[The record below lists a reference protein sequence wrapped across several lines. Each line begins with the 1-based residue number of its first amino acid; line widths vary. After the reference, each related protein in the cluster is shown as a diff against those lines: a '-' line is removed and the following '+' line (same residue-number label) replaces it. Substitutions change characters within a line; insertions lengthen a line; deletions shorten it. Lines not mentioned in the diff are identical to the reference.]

1 MKKKF
6 LLIILILIATLSSC
20 KNNGTPDDEENEY
33 FIEFTTEKLNI
44 YSFDVH
50 ELPINTNA
58 EDHLIKYS
66 SSNEEIVKINNN
78 SIIPISGGTA
88 EITASLEDG
97 KTDSMVVVVEE
108 DGNVPYLS
116 VSEDEISLF
125 ENSTYS
131 IKSTVSLRGKEVD
144 ATYSYTSTDTNIV
157 TVNESGNIIA
167 VSSGLAYINVVA
179 NYNGYSGDE
188 YYSLS
193 RTVKVIVQPQIIL
206 SISCDSL
213 KINNRIDTI
222 NDVEYSNQTNLSGFF
237 VVNGEY
243 KNIFDSDVTWVSS
256 NSNVAVIEGEKII
269 AKEVGTTDIY
279 AVKTIDDVV
288 YTSNYLT
295 ISVEKPMVLVNNDP
309 IDIDLYTNEI
319 NLSTGYMCNND
330 ETILNIYDSANPT
343 LKIYDG
349 EKLTNYE
356 EIGPREWIVEST
368 NNCYLINVISCS
380 KIITTK
386 DELASLHTYGKNVVK
401 GSSGIVS
408 FDGYFILGSDIDMK
422 GVRFRTFC
430 GIGTGATSVL
440 YNGFLGTFDGRGHTI
455 TNASVAASNG
465 GLFGTMNKSSIV
477 KNVAF
482 KNATVSGDSGL
493 ISSNFA
499 GTIENVYVEGKL
511 TCTRASATSPS
522 SLLVSKI
529 YDGAK
534 ISNCII
540 MITNSTVNNNYSSA
554 IGMLVSA
561 KEDAFKN
568 VYVLGTDFKVFSTSA
583 GDKYN
588 TFTYENNGQFVE
600 YSNLLDKDLTSF
612 NNYWIFG
619 DGGISF
625 SASH

>member
-6 LLIILILIATLSSC
+6 LLIILILIASLSSC
-20 KNNGTPDDEENEY
+20 KNNETSTGNENDY

-50 ELPINTNA
+50 KLTINTNA
-58 EDHLIKYS
+58 DTNIIKYS
-66 SSNEEIVKINNN
+66 SSNEAVVKVKDNL
-78 SIIPISGGTA
+78 IIPISGGTA
-88 EITASLEDG
+88 EITATLEDG

-116 VSEDEISLF
+116 VSEEEISLF
-125 ENSTYS
+125 EDSTYS
-131 IKSTVSLRGKEVD
+131 IKSTVTLRGKEVD
-144 ATYSYTSTDTNIV
+144 ADYTYTSTNSNIL
-157 TVNESGNIIA
+157 TVNESGMINT
-167 VSSGLAYINVVA
+167 VSSGVAYINVVA

-188 YYSLS
+188 YYSLK
-193 RTVKVIVQPQIIL
+193 RTVKVTVKPQIIL

-222 NDVEYSNQTNLSGFF
+222 NGIEYTNQTNLSGSL
-237 VVNGEY
+237 VVNSDY
-243 KNIFDSDVTWVSS
+243 SNIFDSNVTWISS
-256 NSNVAVIEGEKII
+256 NPEIAVVEGEKII
-269 AKEVGTTDIY
+269 GKKVGTTEIY
-279 AVKTIDDVV
+279 AVKTIDGVD
-288 YTSNYLT
+288 YTSNHLSVT
-295 ISVEKPMVLVNNDP
+295 VEKPLVSINNEP
-309 IDIDLYTNEI
+309 IDIDLYVNDI
-319 NLSTGYMCNND
+319 NLSTDYMCNND
-330 ETILNIYDSANPT
+330 EIILNIYDSENPT
-343 LKIYDG
+343 LNIFDG
-349 EKLTNYE
+349 GKLTDYD
-356 EIGPREWIVEST
+356 EIGPRKWIVEST
-368 NNCYLINVISCS
+368 NNCYLIDVVSCS

-386 DELASLHTYGKNVVK
+386 DELASLHTYGKNVIK

-455 TNASVAASNG
+455 TNASVTASNG
-465 GLFGTMNKSSIV
+465 GLFGTMNKTSIV

-482 KNATVSGDSGL
+482 VNATVSGDSGL

-511 TCTRASATSPS
+511 TCTRASATSPC

-534 ISNCII
+534 ISNCIV
-540 MITNSTVNNNYSSA
+540 MLTNSSTNNDYSSA

-561 KEDAFKN
+561 KEDAFEN
-568 VYVLGTDFKVFSTSA
+568 VYVLGTDFKVFSTTA

-588 TFTYENNGQFVE
+588 TFTYKNNGQFIN
-600 YSNLLDKDLTSF
+600 YSNLLNIDLTSF

-619 DGGISF
+619 DSGISF